1 MMCGLM
7 GWWVCGRVG
16 AWGVNCFPLLYI
28 QTPDQRISGRYVTIA
43 CHQQSQI
50 TSLHQRS
57 LIAHANRCRF
67 EADPPTL

>member
-1 MMCGLM
+1 MHG
-7 GWWVCGRVG
+7 GSI
-16 AWGVNCFPLLYI
+16 ASHFYI
-28 QTPDQRISGRYVTIA
+28 YKLPINRLSGRYVTIA